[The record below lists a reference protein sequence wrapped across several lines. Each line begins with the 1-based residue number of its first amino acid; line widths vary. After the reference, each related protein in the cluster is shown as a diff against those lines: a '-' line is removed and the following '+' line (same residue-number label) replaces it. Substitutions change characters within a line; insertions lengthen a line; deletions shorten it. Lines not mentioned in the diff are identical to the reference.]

1 MALQCGMTTRYRWLL
16 SPTRPTILSHPI
28 TSVAVQDQQRENQTC
43 TRKTRVEGY
52 GPIRYD
58 MGMKDEEQD
67 QQYLALLINAIRVCA
82 DYRPKL
88 GHGVN
93 KGFSLAEFQE
103 TYRADPFYSWIGLD
117 SPLMYA
123 AHKAAGG
130 MTSIY
135 RQIGIG
141 CESLFRRVL
150 QDSLCLSEDDVRWSY
165 TVKKGR
171 GKTRTLYL
179 DARVPVE
186 SVADT
191 AKHEAI
197 KQWVAECAENLDVSP
212 HVAATLQGVVFEVRQ
227 GYKSKDSKRQ
237 NADIANAATAY
248 TKAYLP
254 CIGILSLQID
264 DDIALRYQNEKWALL
279 TGSVSEPS
287 PQKSLYAFMR
297 TVIGYDLAAFFQH
310 HTETLKTEV
319 NLVLTKL
326 LSSQ

>member
-1 MALQCGMTTRYRWLL
+1 M
-16 SPTRPTILSHPI
+16 
-28 TSVAVQDQQRENQTC
+28 NQ
-43 TRKTRVEGY
+43 
-52 GPIRYD
+52 
-58 MGMKDEEQD
+58 EEQD
-67 QQYLALLINAIRVCA
+67 QEYLAYIVNAIRVCA

-88 GHGVN
+88 GHGAD
-93 KGFSLAEFQE
+93 KGYTLAEFQRM
-103 TYRADPFYSWIGLD
+103 YRSDPFYSWVGLD
-117 SPLMYA
+117 NPLMYA

-141 CESLFRRVL
+141 CENLFRRVI
-150 QDSLCLSEDDVRWSY
+150 QDSLALSEDDVKWSY

-179 DARVPVE
+179 DARIPTD
-186 SVADT
+186 SVSDT
-191 AKHEAI
+191 ARRNAI
-197 KQWVAECAENLDVSP
+197 KKWIADCAADLDVSDR
-212 HVAATLQGVVFEVRQ
+212 VAATLQGVVFEVRQ

-254 CIGILSLQID
+254 CVAILSLQID
-264 DDIALRYQNEKWALL
+264 DDIALRYRNEKWALL
-279 TGSVSEPS
+279 TGSTAEKS

-297 TVIGYDLAAFFQH
+297 TVIGYDLAAFFQRH
-310 HTETLKTEV
+310 SDTLKAEV
-319 NLVLTKL
+319 NAVLTKL